1 MRRVLTFLSA
11 LLLGLSSLFLA
22 PVMALAHPAPGPGP
36 ISGYA
41 AGDAVLGTGASAQH
55 LTFAMVDSSHGD
67 RGTVSYTNAAAGV
80 AYNAS
85 VMAVEATNYGARF
98 AYTIPSTA
106 PASVRGLII
115 VWQVKDN
122 SPDTAA
128 FKVAAST
135 NQALDMVDHGFMPT
149 NSYTV
154 SSGGLD
160 TAWASTYGQR
170 GYALGNAAFGT
181 SPSQHLA
188 FVVLDYG
195 MTGDTGVAFYA
206 NLTSPLT
213 YQAPTPV
220 VRVDGHTAW
229 FAYTIPAG
237 SSLAG
242 TNVAWKVTDNAP
254 DMVGFSVAP
263 SAIAAAS
270 MVNMGFSPTNAYN
283 VSAGDIAV
291 VQLRPSP
298 RLLGHASGDVWFGP
312 RGARQMMSFAVYDY
326 AFAPDRGSVAY
337 RNLSAG
343 IAYRA
348 YVHDVRVTPHTAY
361 FDYVVPTGSLKG
373 TIVVWKVSDYGRH
386 HDHVGFSVASSL
398 SAAQSMVEHGF
409 TPTNQY
415 TVTHGNL
422 TVHMP

>member
-1 MRRVLTFLSA
+1 MRRVLTFLSV

-22 PVMALAHPAPGPGP
+22 PVMALAHSAPGPGP

-67 RGTVSYTNAAAGV
+67 RGTVSYANAAAGV

-85 VMAVEATNYGARF
+85 VMAVEATNSGARF
-98 AYTIPSTA
+98 AYTVPSTA

-122 SPDTAA
+122 SPDAAA
-128 FKVAAST
+128 FKVATST
-135 NQALDMVDHGFMPT
+135 SAALAMVDHGFTPT

-160 TAWASTYGQR
+160 TAWTSTSGQR
-170 GYALGNAAFGT
+170 GYAFGNAAFGT

-195 MTGDTGVAFYA
+195 MTGDRGVAFYA
-206 NLTSPLT
+206 NLTSALT

-220 VRVDGHTAW
+220 VRVDGHSAW
-229 FAYTIPAG
+229 FTYTIPAG
-237 SSLAG
+237 TPFSG
-242 TNVAWKVTDNAP
+242 TNVVWKVANGAT
-254 DMVGFSVAP
+254 DMVGFTTAP
-263 SAIAAAS
+263 SGAAAAA
-270 MVNMGFSPTNAYN
+270 MVNAGSSITLAP
-283 VSAGDIAV
+283 VAGDITV
-291 VQLRPSP
+291 VQLRQAP

-312 RGARQMMSFAVYDY
+312 RGARQTMSFAVYDY

-348 YVHDVRVTPHTAY
+348 SVHDVRVTSNTAY

-373 TIVVWKVSDYGRH
+373 TIVVWKVTDHGKR

-398 SAAQSMVEHGF
+398 SAAHSMVEHGF
-409 TPTNQY
+409 SPTNQY
-415 TVTHGNL
+415 TVTRGNL